1 MSPSLVLVANAGES
15 SISTFRVTDAGL
27 ERLSVTTG
35 TTGCSNF
42 AVDPERGLV
51 YASVK
56 ADDENADA
64 GILTL
69 SLDRETGDLTP
80 LTRVPLPGG
89 AMNYLSLTRDGSVL
103 LGAAYSGGYGIVCAV
118 DAYGVVSPP
127 AAEVRFPRLHSV
139 LASSDGRHAYF
150 VSLESDLIAQFSL
163 GDDLA
168 LTPLDPPVAAA
179 PTGSGPRHLAFGDD
193 EQTLY
198 VLTEFTGEV
207 LRYRRDAAAGTL
219 ELLSATPAH
228 DPSEKLRH
236 SVIDEDPRE
245 NHYVWGADIH
255 LTDGVVWASER
266 TASTLAA
273 LRIAADGSLSEPTG
287 FVVTEDQPRGFA
299 VSDDRTLLV
308 AAGERSTSVSL
319 YRVDGAD
326 LHLQGRYETGR
337 GANWV
342 RFA

>member
-1 MSPSLVLVANAGES
+1 MSSSLVLVANAGDS
-15 SISTFRVTDAGL
+15 SISTFRVTDDGL
-27 ERLSVTTG
+27 QRLAVTSG

-42 AVDPERGLV
+42 AVDAERGLV

-56 ADDENADA
+56 ADDDDGDA

-69 SLDRETGDLTP
+69 SLNRETGELTS
-80 LTRVPLPGG
+80 LSRVALPGG
-89 AMNYLSLTRDGSVL
+89 AMNYLSLTRGGSAL
-103 LGAAYSGGYGIVCAV
+103 LGAAYSGGYGIVCGV
-118 DAYGVVSPP
+118 DDAGVVSPP
-127 AAEVRFPRLHSV
+127 VAEVHLPRLHSV
-139 LASSDGRHAYF
+139 LASGDGRHVYF
-150 VSLESDLIAQFSL
+150 VSLETDLVAQCTL
-163 GDDLA
+163 EADLA
-168 LTPLDPPVAAA
+168 LTPLDPPTAAA
-179 PTGSGPRHLAFGDD
+179 PDGSGPRHLAFSDD
-193 EQTLY
+193 ERTVY

-207 LRYRRDAAAGTL
+207 LRYRRDPSTGAL
-219 ELLSATPAH
+219 DLVDATPAH

-273 LRIAADGSLSEPTG
+273 LRIHDDGSLSEPTG
-287 FVVTEDQPRGFA
+287 FVATETQPRGFA
-299 VSDDRTLLV
+299 VSPDRRLLV
-308 AAGERSTSVSL
+308 AAGEGSTTVSL
-319 YRVDGAD
+319 YRVDGTD

>member
-1 MSPSLVLVANAGES
+1 MSSSLVLVANAGDS

-27 ERLSVTTG
+27 ERLAVTAG

-42 AVDPERGLV
+42 AVDGDRGLV

-56 ADDENADA
+56 ADDDNPEA

-69 SLDRETGDLTP
+69 ALDRETGALTP
-80 LTRVPLPGG
+80 LSRVALPGG
-89 AMNYLSLTRDGSVL
+89 AMNYLALTRGGSAL

-118 DAYGVVSPP
+118 GEGGVVSAPT
-127 AAEVRFPRLHSV
+127 AEVRFPRLHSV
-139 LASSDGRHAYF
+139 LASGDGRHAYF
-150 VSLESDLIAQFSL
+150 VSLETDLIAQYALGEDLSL
-163 GDDLA
+163 S
-168 LTPLDPPVAAA
+168 PLEPATAEA
-179 PTGSGPRHLAFGDD
+179 PAGSGPRHLAFSDD
-193 EQTLY
+193 EATVY

-207 LRYRRDAAAGTL
+207 LRYRRDSATGTL
-219 ELLSATPAH
+219 DLIDATPAH

-273 LRIAADGSLSEPTG
+273 LRIDGDGSLSEPAG
-287 FVVTEDQPRGFA
+287 FVSTETQPRGFA
-299 VSDDRTLLV
+299 VSPDRTLLV
-308 AAGERSTSVSL
+308 AAGEGSTTVSL
-319 YRVDGAD
+319 YRVDDAD

>member
-1 MSPSLVLVANAGES
+1 MSSSLVLVANAGDS

-27 ERLSVTTG
+27 ERLAVTAG

-42 AVDPERGLV
+42 AVDGDRGLV

-56 ADDENADA
+56 ADDDNPEA

-69 SLDRETGDLTP
+69 ALDRETGALTP
-80 LTRVPLPGG
+80 LSRVALPGG
-89 AMNYLSLTRDGSVL
+89 AMNYLALTRGGSAL
-103 LGAAYSGGYGIVCAV
+103 LGAAYAGGYGIVCAV
-118 DAYGVVSPP
+118 GEGGVVSAPT
-127 AAEVRFPRLHSV
+127 AEVRFPRLHSV
-139 LASSDGRHAYF
+139 LASGDGRHAYF
-150 VSLESDLIAQFSL
+150 VSLETDLIAQYALGEDLSL
-163 GDDLA
+163 S
-168 LTPLDPPVAAA
+168 PLEPATAEA
-179 PTGSGPRHLAFGDD
+179 PAGSGPRHLAFSDD
-193 EQTLY
+193 EATVY

-207 LRYRRDAAAGTL
+207 LRYRRDSATGTL
-219 ELLSATPAH
+219 DLIDATPAH

-273 LRIAADGSLSEPTG
+273 LRIDGDGSLSEPAG
-287 FVVTEDQPRGFA
+287 FVSTETQPRGFA
-299 VSDDRTLLV
+299 VSPDRTLLV
-308 AAGERSTSVSL
+308 AAGEGSTTVSL
-319 YRVDGAD
+319 YRVDDAD

>member
-1 MSPSLVLVANAGES
+1 MSSSLVLVANAGDS

-27 ERLSVTTG
+27 DRLSVTPG

-42 AVDPERGLV
+42 AVDAERGLV

-56 ADDENADA
+56 ADDDNSDA

-69 SLDRETGDLTP
+69 SLDRETGVLTP
-80 LTRVPLPGG
+80 QSRVSLPGG

-118 DAYGVVSPP
+118 GDGGEVSAP

-139 LASSDGRHAYF
+139 MASADGRHAYF
-150 VSLESDLIAQFSL
+150 VSLETDLVAQFAL

-168 LTPLDPPVAAA
+168 LSPLDPPTAAA
-179 PTGSGPRHLAFGDD
+179 PAGSGPRHLAFSDD
-193 EQTLY
+193 EQTVY

-207 LRYRRDAAAGTL
+207 LRYHRDPSTGTL
-219 ELLSATPAH
+219 DLVDSTPAH

-236 SVIDEDPRE
+236 SVIDEDPRK

-273 LRIAADGSLSEPTG
+273 LPIGADGSLAEPAG
-287 FVVTEDQPRGFA
+287 FVVTETQPRGFA
-299 VSDDRTLLV
+299 VSPDRTLLV
-308 AAGERSTSVSL
+308 AAGEQSTTVSL
-319 YRVDGAD
+319 YRIDGTD

>member
-1 MSPSLVLVANAGES
+1 MSSSLVLVANAGDS

-27 ERLSVTTG
+27 DRLSVTTG

-42 AVDPERGLV
+42 AVDVDRGLV

-56 ADDENADA
+56 ADDDTADP

-69 SLDRETGDLTP
+69 SLDRGTGELTP
-80 LTRVPLPGG
+80 RSRVALPGG
-89 AMNYLSLTRDGSVL
+89 AMNYLSLTRGGSVL

-118 DAYGVVSPP
+118 DDDGVVSAP
-127 AAEVRFPRLHSV
+127 AAEVQFPRLHSV
-139 LASSDGRHAYF
+139 LASGDGRHAYF
-150 VSLESDLIAQFSL
+150 VSLETDLIAQYEL
-163 GDDLA
+163 GDDLT
-168 LTPLDPPVAAA
+168 LSPLEPATAAA
-179 PTGSGPRHLAFGDD
+179 PSGSGPRHLALSDD
-193 EQTLY
+193 ERTVY

-207 LRYRRDAAAGTL
+207 LRYRRDPSTGAL
-219 ELLSATPAH
+219 DLIDATPAH

-245 NHYVWGADIH
+245 NHYVWGADLH

-273 LRIAADGSLSEPTG
+273 LRMHDDGSLAEPEG
-287 FVVTEDQPRGFA
+287 FVPTETQPRGFA
-299 VSDDRTLLV
+299 VSPDRRLLV
-308 AAGERSTSVSL
+308 AAGEGSTTVSF
-319 YRVDGAD
+319 YRVEGAD

>member
-15 SISTFRVTDAGL
+15 SISTFRATEAGL
-27 ERLSVTTG
+27 ERLAVTTG

-42 AVDPERGLV
+42 AVDAARGLV

-56 ADDENADA
+56 ADDENPDA

-69 SLDRETGDLTP
+69 SLDPDTGELTP

-89 AMNYLSLTRDGSVL
+89 AMTYLALTRDGSVL
-103 LGAAYSGGYGIVCAV
+103 LGAAYAGGYGIVCAV

-127 AAEVRFPRLHSV
+127 TAEIRFPRLHAV
-139 LASSDGRHAYF
+139 LASGDGRHAYF
-150 VSLESDLIAQFSL
+150 VSLEGDLVAQSAL
-163 GDDLA
+163 GEDLT
-168 LTPLDPPVAAA
+168 LTPLDPPTAAA
-179 PTGSGPRHLAFGDD
+179 PAGSGPRHLAFSDD
-193 EQTLY
+193 EETVY

-207 LRYRRDAAAGTL
+207 LRYRRDPQTGAL
-219 ELLSATPAH
+219 ELLSSTPAH
-228 DPSEKLRH
+228 DPDEKLRH

-255 LTDGVVWASER
+255 LSDGVVWASER

-273 LRIAADGSLSEPTG
+273 LRIGTDGSLAAPTG

-308 AAGERSTSVSL
+308 AAGERSTTVSL
-319 YRVDGAD
+319 YRIDGTD

>member
-1 MSPSLVLVANAGES
+1 MSSSIVLVANAGES
-15 SISTFRVTDAGL
+15 SISTFRVTESGL
-27 ERLSVTTG
+27 ERLAVTTG

-42 AVDPERGLV
+42 AVDPERDLV

-56 ADDENADA
+56 ADDENPDA

-69 SLDRETGDLTP
+69 VLDRETGALTP
-80 LTRVPLPGG
+80 RSRVALPGG

-103 LGAAYSGGYGIVCAV
+103 LGAAYAAGYGIACAV
-118 DAYGVVSPP
+118 SPEGDVSPP
-127 AAEVRFPRLHSV
+127 VAEVRLPRLHSV
-139 LASSDGRHAYF
+139 LASGDGRFAYF
-150 VSLESDLIAQFSL
+150 VSLEADLIAQAAI

-168 LTPLDPPVAAA
+168 LTPLEPATVAA
-179 PTGSGPRHLAFGDD
+179 PVGSGPRHLAFGDD
-193 EQTLY
+193 ETAVY

-207 LRYRRDAAAGTL
+207 LDYSRDAATGTL
-219 ELLSATPAH
+219 ELRSATPAH
-228 DPSEKLRH
+228 DPSEKLGR
-236 SVIDEDPRE
+236 SVIDEDPRT

-273 LRIAADGSLSEPTG
+273 LPIADDGTLGEPGG
-287 FVVTEDQPRGFA
+287 FVLTETQPRGFA
-299 VSDDRTLLV
+299 VSPDRTLLV
-308 AAGERSTSVSL
+308 AAGEQSTTVSA
-319 YRVDGAD
+319 YRVAGTD
-326 LHLQGRYETGR
+326 LHLLGRFETGR